1 MFISL
6 FRAVLILFVMIFPG
20 FIMRKLKFAN
30 DTLPLGFANTILYIT
45 QPAMLVVGFFRARDM
60 GIMKNAAVV
69 LVLSFLTHIL
79 FLLAVNLFY
88 KGAEKE
94 KQKVYRFGTVFS
106 NAGYMG
112 IPLISMVLGEEASI
126 YASVYII
133 AFNFFCWSF
142 GALIYSED
150 KSFISPKKMFLNAAT
165 VPTYIGIIV
174 FVTNFYTVIP
184 TPIADFIYEALTML
198 KNTVAPM
205 SMMII
210 GMRLAD
216 LELKGAFKDKQLYEG
231 LALRLLLFP
240 LGAFGLIAA
249 AKLLGINTP
258 DAFAVVLICSAT
270 PVASA
275 TSMFAE
281 KFKADTVSASKFVSI
296 STVCSLATMPVMAL
310 LLDVIE
316 YIPALI

>member
-6 FRAVLILFVMIFPG
+6 FRAVLILFVMIIPG
-20 FIMRKLKFAN
+20 FLMRKLRLAG
-30 DTLPLGFANTILYIT
+30 DTLPLGFTNTILYIT
-45 QPAMLVVGFFRARDM
+45 QPAMLVVGFFRAREMD
-60 GIMKNAAVV
+60 IMKNALVV
-69 LVLSFLTHIL
+69 LVLSFITHIL

-88 KGAEKE
+88 RGADKE
-94 KQKVYRFGTVFS
+94 KRKVYRFGTVFS

-112 IPLISMVLGEEASI
+112 IPLITMVLGDEAAI
-126 YASVYII
+126 YASVYIV

-142 GALIYSED
+142 GALICSED
-150 KSFISPKKMFLNAAT
+150 KSYISPKKMFINAAT
-165 VPTYIGIIV
+165 IPTFIGIII

-184 TPIADFIYEALTML
+184 TPVADFVYEALTML

-216 LELKGAFKDKQLYEG
+216 LQLKGAFKDRYLYMG
-231 LALRLLLFP
+231 LALRLILFP
-240 LGAFGLIAA
+240 LGAFGIIVLT
-249 AKLLGINTP
+249 KLLGVNTP
-258 DAFAVVLICSAT
+258 DAFKVVLICAST

-281 KFKADTVSASKFVSI
+281 KFRSDTVSASKFVSI
-296 STVCSLATMPVMAL
+296 STVLSLATMPIMAL
-310 LLDVIE
+310 LLDILE
-316 YIPALI
+316 YIPSLI